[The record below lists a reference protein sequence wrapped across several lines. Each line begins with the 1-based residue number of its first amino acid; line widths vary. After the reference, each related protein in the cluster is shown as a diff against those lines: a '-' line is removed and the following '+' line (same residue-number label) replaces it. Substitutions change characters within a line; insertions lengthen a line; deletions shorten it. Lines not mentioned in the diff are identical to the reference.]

1 MKYCELPITK
11 KWESLSDPIN
21 VVDEE
26 TNKEQVVDSR
36 CVPHIREIMQN
47 GLHSFGCKPF
57 TSFSSLD
64 HNVISQF
71 SQQFSFKLIINLF
84 IIQEMSTKILKKYI
98 AYRIYLFE
106 HDRPGSCVKDKSKYF
121 SPELWKEFEVIS
133 QGTVT
138 LDD

>member
-1 MKYCELPITK
+1 MNVTFHFWNEKSFICICYWSMLMTSFYTQIIELIVNISCFIYEIRDVLILSNTQQIMKYCELPFTK

-64 HNVISQF
+64 HNVMFHQYTSQF
-71 SQQFSFKLIINLF
+71 FLKLVIN
-84 IIQEMSTKILKKYI
+84 
-98 AYRIYLFE
+98 
-106 HDRPGSCVKDKSKYF
+106 
-121 SPELWKEFEVIS
+121 
-133 QGTVT
+133 
-138 LDD
+138 

>member
-1 MKYCELPITK
+1 MKYCELPFTK
-11 KWESLSDPIN
+11 KWNSLSEPIN

-26 TNKEQVVDSR
+26 TSKEQVVDTQ

-64 HNVISQF
+64 HAVITYHYTS
-71 SQQFSFKLIINLF
+71 QFSFKLEF

-106 HDRPGSCVKDKSKYF
+106 HDRPGSCVKDKIKYI

-133 QGTVT
+133 RYLFT
-138 LDD
+138 LDH